1 MNTLHINSNTV
12 FNPLEDCPYTVQEV
26 CEIERLSP
34 AKVRAMCQSGE
45 LPGAYKASNASGWRI
60 PRQALDAYR
69 QAHQHKPA
77 GPGRIAPR
85 SKESARRR
93 AKQRNKK

>member
-1 MNTLHINSNTV
+1 MNTLHVNSNTV

-26 CEIERLSP
+26 CDIERLSP

-60 PRQALDAYR
+60 PRQALEAKNPHDAE
-69 QAHQHKPA
+69 Q
-77 GPGRIAPR
+77 
-85 SKESARRR
+85 SKGT
-93 AKQRNKK
+93 RNEHSNSPPI